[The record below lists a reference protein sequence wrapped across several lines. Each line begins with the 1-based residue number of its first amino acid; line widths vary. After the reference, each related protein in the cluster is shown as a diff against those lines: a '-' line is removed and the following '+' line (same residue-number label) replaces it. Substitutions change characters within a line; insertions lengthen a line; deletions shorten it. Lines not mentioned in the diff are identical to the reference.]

1 MLEDPLVT
9 ALGGRNRNLPGLAKR
24 LLKMLLGLILAL
36 VAADLILLEMNRR
49 LLVLPQFDLEL
60 LPYHD
65 PRVTRRN
72 ALVKAYPTPP
82 KVIFT
87 GDSRTKNGIV
97 PEVVARTLGVP
108 HQTLFNF
115 GTGSQVARFARE
127 AFLPHLLD
135 IEVRPEFLVFGV
147 SPDWPLQKRRL
158 WKLID
163 RYRES
168 PAYRLE
174 HAPAS
179 GGDAVEGFISR
190 FLSYRLSLF
199 RYRRDLIEQELLP
212 DLRCW
217 FLDDCY
223 LDAGNPRITPAHFK
237 DLERR
242 SGFKTACGWGPQP
255 YDGHTTGEFFGRA
268 RFDEG
273 TLLDEENL
281 LGLFE
286 ACRSQGI
293 TPLLLIM
300 PVHDSF
306 RRVHD
311 PVMSR
316 NQARLEDLAAREKVD
331 ILRARGDYRD
341 RGLFVDGHHLSH
353 RGAVYFSADL
363 ARALSPQ
370 LTGSRRVRSRRPA
383 STEDLVKWI
392 YDLNPEIETLWGRS
406 VDEVL
411 AVRGESRASTETVP
425 APAGPGATEGA
436 YREYVSR

>member
-1 MLEDPLVT
+1 MVVDPLARAVR
-9 ALGGRNRNLPGLAKR
+9 GRNRDLSGLGKR
-24 LLKMLLGLILAL
+24 LLKILLGLVLTLI
-36 VAADLILLEMNRR
+36 AADFILLEMNRR
-49 LLVLPQFDLEL
+49 LLVLPQFDMEL

-72 ALVKAYPTPP
+72 ALLRAYPDPP

-135 IEVRPEFLVFGV
+135 IEVRPDFLVFGV
-147 SPDWPLQKRRL
+147 SPDWPLEKRKL

-168 PAYRLE
+168 LAYRLE

-179 GGDAVEGFISR
+179 GGDAVEGFVTR
-190 FLSYRLSLF
+190 FLSYRLALF

-223 LDAGNPRITPAHFK
+223 RDAEDPRATPVHFK

-255 YDGHTTGEFFGRA
+255 YGGHMSGEFTKRA
-268 RFDEG
+268 RFDEE

-281 LGLFE
+281 VGLFE
-286 ACRSQGI
+286 ACRNQGI

-300 PVHDSF
+300 PVHGTF

-311 PVMSR
+311 PIMSR
-316 NQARLEDLAAREKVD
+316 NLARLAELAAREKVD
-331 ILRARGDYRD
+331 ILRAKRDYSD

-363 ARALSPQ
+363 AQALSPH
-370 LTGSRRVRSRRPA
+370 LKGSRRARSGRRA
-383 STEDLVKWI
+383 STEDLVRWM

-406 VDEVL
+406 VEEALGLSGDRVANGL
-411 AVRGESRASTETVP
+411 RTRDLSQ
-425 APAGPGATEGA
+425 
-436 YREYVSR
+436 

>member
-1 MLEDPLVT
+1 MVEDPLVT
-9 ALGGRNRNLPGLAKR
+9 ALRGRNRNLPGLAKR
-24 LLKMLLGLILAL
+24 LLKILLGLVLAL
-36 VAADLILLEMNRR
+36 IAADFILLEMNRR
-49 LLVLPQFDLEL
+49 VLVLPQFDMEL

-72 ALVKAYPTPP
+72 ALLKAYSTPP
-82 KVIFT
+82 RIIFT

-135 IEVRPEFLVFGV
+135 IEIRPEFLVFGV
-147 SPDWPLQKRRL
+147 SPDWPLQKHKL

-168 PAYRLE
+168 LAYRLE

-179 GGDAVEGFISR
+179 GGDAVEGFVSR

-212 DLRCW
+212 DLGCW

-223 LDAGNPRITPAHFK
+223 RDAGDPRTTPVHFK

-255 YDGHTTGEFFGRA
+255 YDGHTPGGFFKRA
-268 RFDEG
+268 RFDEE

-281 LGLFE
+281 VGLFE

-306 RRVHD
+306 RRVHG

-316 NQARLEDLAAREKVD
+316 NQARLEALAAREQVD
-331 ILRARGDYRD
+331 ILRASRDYSD
-341 RGLFVDGHHLSH
+341 PDLFVDGHHLSH

-363 ARALSPQ
+363 ARALSPH
-370 LTGSRRVRSRRPA
+370 LKGSRRIRSKRRA
-383 STEDLVKWI
+383 STEELVRWM
-392 YDLNPEIETLWGRS
+392 YDLNPEIEALWGRNAE
-406 VDEVL
+406 EVL
-411 AVRGESRASTETVP
+411 GRAGNRLTTRSGMPT
-425 APAGPGATEGA
+425 
-436 YREYVSR
+436 RNR